1 MPLHKINQDK
11 NTNHQ
16 LKKKKKKYVHFQIDF
31 IF

>member
-16 LKKKKKKYVHFQIDF
+16 LKKKKYVHFQIDF